1 MRPLDWR
8 SACVWLR
15 PRGRC
20 SALVYEAS
28 RQTLTLSLWELW
40 GQIVYFWAIQGLCSS
55 DVNISNVHPKDLSFV
70 IAESFP
76 TFIHCIMP
84 NPEDPDRFQQ
94 NWHQQIQHWCIQM
107 NWSPDQVKD
116 LPYKTNELIPTR
128 LPTPTRFTSQM
139 NWFQLGQFPNQ
150 LNKFTIQLR

>member
-1 MRPLDWR
+1 MDASSPREPLGLFITR
-8 SACVWLR
+8 VFLSFVKRLWLLDHEPFR
-15 PRGRC
+15 
-20 SALVYEAS
+20 AH
-28 RQTLTLSLWELW
+28 
-40 GQIVYFWAIQGLCSS
+40 CSS
-55 DVNISNVHPKDLSFV
+55 DLNISNVHPKDLSFV

-128 LPTPTRFTSQM
+128 LPTPTRTSSPM
-139 NWFQLGQFPNQ
+139 TWFQVSQFPNQ
-150 LNKFTIQLR
+150 VNKFILQNKWANSN